1 METLFLLSKARL
13 FAFEIRSDSVKVKVA
28 VAIVQVLAVYVAP
41 IRTDLR
47 LLIKSCA
54 IRTEKSEVLDLK

>member
-1 METLFLLSKARL
+1 METLFLLGKARL